1 MRSAAADR
9 RLLLLLLVA
18 LLLLGD
24 GDAMAVADLA
34 ERGGDKMDVI
44 VVGCSAAMKISF
56 PTQPGY
62 ATTLFKTEQIKNPI
76 KKFREL
82 MTGEKNVGGKFLVS

>member
-9 RLLLLLLVA
+9 RLLLLLLLVA

-34 ERGGDKMDVI
+34 ERGGDKMVVI
-44 VVGCSAAMKISF
+44 VVGCSAAMI
-56 PTQPGY
+56 
-62 ATTLFKTEQIKNPI
+62 I
-76 KKFREL
+76 
-82 MTGEKNVGGKFLVS
+82 